1 MTAAW
6 STRLLRRVAWRRQ
19 VGMWMLLRSTG
30 AYRLDSTRGLL
41 WTTGSGQRPIRLLMS
56 RAGRVRY
63 DPDARFT
70 PGALVVRAGEVMA
83 LLREPPAQ
91 GRARVVVLPLQ
102 LNAAENPINFDPH
115 MYALAEYLDD
125 HTGGPRGQL
134 ACDLGL
140 AQFLLDNAAHSL
152 DPGRGID
159 HLRECAELHLH
170 NGYLVNALAGG
181 RLKPARVSILAALN
195 VPVAGVDPGLT
206 HLPAAAAHT
215 VGLVYASAVPMGA
228 AYGNAGPRAEHVAK
242 ALLTAQ
248 YAAAIWTAALSR
260 SPVDL
265 FLMPLGGGVFGN
277 NWERIARAAASEA
290 ASAALQIRA
299 NGMRLHVLAWE
310 GNPREVQ
317 FWRRIAAGE

>member
-1 MTAAW
+1 M
-6 STRLLRRVAWRRQ
+6 STWVAQ
-19 VGMWMLLRSTG
+19 LK
-30 AYRLDSTRGLL
+30 
-41 WTTGSGQRPIRLLMS
+41 GSDTDCGPN
-56 RAGRVRY
+56 GRV
-63 DPDARFT
+63 
-70 PGALVVRAGEVMA
+70 
-83 LLREPPAQ
+83 
-91 GRARVVVLPLQ
+91 
-102 LNAAENPINFDPH
+102 
-115 MYALAEYLDD
+115 DD

-159 HLRECAELHLH
+159 HLRDRAELHNH
-170 NGYLVNALAGG
+170 NGYLVNAAAGG
-181 RLKPARVSILAALN
+181 QLQPALVSILAALD

-242 ALLTAQ
+242 ALLTVQ
-248 YAAAIWTAALSR
+248 YAAAIRAAALSR
-260 SPVDL
+260 APVDL

-277 NWERIARAAASEA
+277 DWEWIARAAASA
-290 ASAALQIRA
+290 AAATAPQIRA
-299 NGMRLHVLAWE
+299 SGMRLHMLAWE

-317 FWRRIAAGE
+317 FWRRIAAGK